1 MKLKMK
7 ETLIILQPTWMK
19 SKEKRGK
26 ETEQKKAKKN
36 VSYDDVIQRSME
48 AGNFIATD
56 DYTDKCENIKKQRDL
71 IREPVDFLNGV
82 MALRDDIELL

>member
-1 MKLKMK
+1 
-7 ETLIILQPTWMK
+7 
-19 SKEKRGK
+19 
-26 ETEQKKAKKN
+26 
-36 VSYDDVIQRSME
+36 ME